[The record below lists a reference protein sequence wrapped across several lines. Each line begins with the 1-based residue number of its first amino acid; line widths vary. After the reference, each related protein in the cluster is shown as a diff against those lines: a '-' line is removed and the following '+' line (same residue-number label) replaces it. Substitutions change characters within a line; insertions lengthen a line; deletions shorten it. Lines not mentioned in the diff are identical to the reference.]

1 MDNEATVE
9 GVDTTQENNT
19 GESEATVDTI
29 AVPKSDYEKLN
40 QTLGSLK
47 RELKDLKKSKN
58 ETEEIKADSKP
69 SENNLIEKAFLR
81 SAQITHSEDV
91 ELALATAKKWG
102 VSVDALVD
110 DADFQVKLEKS
121 RTSRANVTATSGV
134 KGSGST
140 SNAKNTPEYWQGK
153 GTPPTPDD
161 VPDRSAR
168 MKIINAMMSN
178 SKTGGRKFY
187 NS

>member
-1 MDNEATVE
+1 MENEEQVE
-9 GVDTTQENNT
+9 GVDTTIENNT

-58 ETEEIKADSKP
+58 EAEEIKADSKP
-69 SENNLIEKAFLR
+69 NENSLIEKAFLR

-91 ELALATAKKWG
+91 ELAISTAKKWG

-110 DADFQVKLEKS
+110 DADFQVKLEKA
-121 RTSRANVTATSGV
+121 RTNRANVSATSNI

-140 SNAKNTPEYWQGK
+140 TNAKNTPEHWIAK
-153 GTPPTPDD
+153 GTPPTPAD
-161 VPDRSAR
+161 VPNRADR
-168 MKIINAMMSN
+168 MKIINAMMAGA
-178 SKTGGRKFY
+178 KGGKKFY
-187 NS
+187 ND